1 MALGERYLFGDDH
14 RLKKNFVKK
23 FKKIPQWDDFGKD
36 TCLGQSGQNTGFRK
50 EKSKKVRKNQT
61 ISKFFRKILGEG
73 KRSRWQ
79 ASQRK
84 NGKKSEKVRPLPD
97 FRRRYLFGAIRWQL

>member
-14 RLKKNFVKK
+14 RSKRNFVKK

-36 TCLGQSGQNTGFRK
+36 TCSGRSWQNTGFRK

-61 ISKFFRKILGEG
+61 TSGFSSKILVWSDPMATLTTTLNEQKGTQ
-73 KRSRWQ
+73 S
-79 ASQRK
+79 
-84 NGKKSEKVRPLPD
+84 
-97 FRRRYLFGAIRWQL
+97 